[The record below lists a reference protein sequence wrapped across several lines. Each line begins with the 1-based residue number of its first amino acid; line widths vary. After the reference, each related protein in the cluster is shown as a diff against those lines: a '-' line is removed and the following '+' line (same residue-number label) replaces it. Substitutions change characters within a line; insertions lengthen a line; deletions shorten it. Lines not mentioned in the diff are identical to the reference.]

1 MNAMPGWIS
10 TQLSD
15 ARVDF
20 QQDAA
25 VGGTIGGPLGS
36 SSSNLGNVWS
46 SRCGAAAAAVAVVAL
61 RTRRTHSERKQ

>member
-46 SRCGAAAAAVAVVAL
+46 RRCGAAAVAVAVMAL